1 MSEQNTLSGLKC
13 TTTSYRHLFIH
24 SYSAPRAKSPP
35 NVRRREWKKVSFLW
49 ERKLVPKKRE
59 RKGFSTVGLD
69 DAGFTTGAPL
79 SVSLIRRC
87 PSETAVRTSRRRVL
101 PSFSHWPLALAGW
114 TVGRGRG
121 LAALSGNILYI
132 VTSTVGGE
140 ESLQKAMN

>member
-1 MSEQNTLSGLKC
+1 ME
-13 TTTSYRHLFIH
+13 
-24 SYSAPRAKSPP
+24 KS
-35 NVRRREWKKVSFLW
+35 VFSVGKKVGPQ
-49 ERKLVPKKRE
+49 EDRV
-59 RKGFSTVGLD
+59 KGFFSTVGLD

-101 PSFSHWPLALAGW
+101 PSFLHWPLTGW
-114 TVGRGRG
+114 TAGRGRG